1 MFTAR
6 KIFPLYVTCVAKLLR
21 RSALRRRVAR
31 ERLDRVHAIFINFT
45 TGPVNKQR
53 VQRIDA
59 NRCVF
64 SIDLDSKSSRKEEN
78 FLILF
83 IYSSSSR
90 SSDFL
95 TTVSLHQL
103 REAERLITSR
113 IARTVART
121 NRIMFAV
128 SKQVTPL
135 TEEFNEN
142 LSSVSHLT
150 KRNYQYLVMA
160 FM

>member
-45 TGPVNKQR
+45 TGPVNNESTP
-53 VQRIDA
+53 IDA
-59 NRCVF
+59 SF
-64 SIDLDSKSSRKEEN
+64 QSISIRNLRGNEN

-83 IYSSSSR
+83 IYSSPSC

>member
-6 KIFPLYVTCVAKLLR
+6 KIFPLYVTCVAKLLC

-31 ERLDRVHAIFINFT
+31 ERLDRVRAIFINFT
-45 TGPVNKQR
+45 TGPVNINNESTP
-53 VQRIDA
+53 IDA
-59 NRCVF
+59 PF
-64 SIDLDSKSSRKEEN
+64 QSISIRNLRGNEN

-83 IYSSSSR
+83 IYSSPSR

-128 SKQVTPL
+128 SKQVTSL

-160 FM
+160 FV

>member
-1 MFTAR
+1 MRLFNRSRFEIFEGTRIFLSYLFT
-6 KIFPLYVTCVAKLLR
+6 
-21 RSALRRRVAR
+21 RRR
-31 ERLDRVHAIFINFT
+31 L
-45 TGPVNKQR
+45 
-53 VQRIDA
+53 
-59 NRCVF
+59 
-64 SIDLDSKSSRKEEN
+64 
-78 FLILF
+78 
-83 IYSSSSR
+83 
-90 SSDFL
+90 DFL

-160 FM
+160 FV

>member
-45 TGPVNKQR
+45 TGPVNINNESTP
-53 VQRIDA
+53 IDA
-59 NRCVF
+59 PF
-64 SIDLDSKSSRKEEN
+64 QSISIRNLRGNEN

-83 IYSSSSR
+83 IYSSPSR

-160 FM
+160 FV